1 MDERELEAQLREEG
15 FSGIFVHR
23 DSPDAYYPD
32 HTHTGI
38 TAHIVLEGE
47 IIVTSEGQTLTY
59 KTGDRF
65 DVPAGEVHSAQ
76 IGPQGCRYM
85 IGEK

>member
-1 MDERELEAQLREEG
+1 MTEKEFEAELRREG

-23 DSPDAYYPD
+23 DSPNAFYPD
-32 HTHTGI
+32 HTHSGI

-47 IIVTSEGQTLTY
+47 ITVTSQGQTITY
-59 KTGDRF
+59 KAGDRF
-65 DVPAGEVHSAQ
+65 DVPSGEVHSAK
-76 IGPQGCRYM
+76 IGSKGCRYM

>member
-1 MDERELEAQLREEG
+1 MNEKEFEEQLLSEG

-23 DSPDAYYPD
+23 DSPNAFYPE
-32 HTHTGI
+32 HTHSGI

-47 IIVTSEGQTLTY
+47 ISVTSEGNTTNYGPGQ
-59 KTGDRF
+59 RF

-76 IGPQGCRYM
+76 IGPSGCLYM

>member
-1 MDERELEAQLREEG
+1 MNEREFEEQLKREG

-23 DSPDAYYPD
+23 DSPGAFYPD
-32 HTHTGI
+32 HTHSGI
-38 TAHIVLEGE
+38 TAHIVLDGE
-47 IIVTSEGQTLTY
+47 ITVTSEGQTNTFR
-59 KTGDRF
+59 TGDRF

-76 IGPQGCRYM
+76 IGPDGCLYM

>member
-1 MDERELEAQLREEG
+1 MTEKELEAQLISEG

-23 DSPDAYYPD
+23 DSPNAFYPD

-38 TAHIVLEGE
+38 TAHIVLEGD
-47 IIVTSEGQTLTY
+47 ITVTSEGLTNNY
-59 KTGDRF
+59 KAGDRF
-65 DVPAGEVHSAQ
+65 DVPAGEVHSAS
-76 IGPQGCRYM
+76 IGQNGCRYM

>member
-1 MDERELEAQLREEG
+1 MSEKELEEQLRSEG

-23 DSPDAYYPD
+23 DSAGAFYPD
-32 HTHTGI
+32 HTHSGI

-47 IIVTSEGQTLTY
+47 ITVTSQGQTITY
-59 KTGDRF
+59 KSGERF
-65 DVPAGEVHSAQ
+65 DVPSGEVHSAQ
-76 IGPQGCRYM
+76 IGSHGCRYM

>member
-1 MDERELEAQLREEG
+1 MDERELEAQLRGEG

-23 DSPDAYYPD
+23 DSPGAIYPD
-32 HTHTGI
+32 HTHSGL
-38 TAHIVLEGE
+38 TAHIVLDGE
-47 IIVTSEGQTLTY
+47 ITVTSEGQTLTY

-76 IGPQGCRYM
+76 IGPNGCLYM